1 MSTEEDKNVTE
12 TKPAEDTGNGEV
24 RYFAPEQNIP
34 GFFMLNHA
42 IFQEAEKSTKMITL
56 HVKTPKDKKTVT
68 TEENAVIKDVSV
80 DYRNVK
86 DQNVLRAMC
95 VFVVF

>member
-1 MSTEEDKNVTE
+1 
-12 TKPAEDTGNGEV
+12 
-24 RYFAPEQNIP
+24 
-34 GFFMLNHA
+34 MLNHA

-80 DYRNVK
+80 NYRNVK
-86 DQNVLRAMC
+86 D
-95 VFVVF
+95 